1 MEKKV
6 NFGGVYPV
14 RRCSSLLCALLISTS
29 VHADAFQQAMIDY
42 GNKLEECRAIAKS
55 NTTNFPVTDW
65 FSGLDVQSK
74 KNVVLYLSLD
84 NSARCSSLEKAH
96 LIKAAEMAP
105 EPAKEPL
112 RFLLEEKPY
121 QEYIKDLDHEEVL
134 RIQQKFAKPFD
145 LFQVGNSLGLLE

>member
-1 MEKKV
+1 M
-6 NFGGVYPV
+6 
-14 RRCSSLLCALLISTS
+14 RRCSSLLCALLISTG
-29 VHADAFQQAMIDY
+29 VQADAFQQAMIDY

-55 NTTNFPVTDW
+55 NTTDFPVTDW

-84 NSARCSSLEKAH
+84 NSARCSSKEKAH

-112 RFLLEEKPY
+112 RFLLEAKPY
-121 QEYIKDLDHEEVL
+121 QEYVKELDKDEVL
-134 RIQQKFAKPFD
+134 RIQREFAKPFD
-145 LFQVGNSLGLLE
+145 IFVIGEKLGID

>member
-29 VHADAFQQAMIDY
+29 VHAAAFQQAMIDY

-121 QEYIKDLDHEEVL
+121 QEYNKDLDHEEVL

>member
-1 MEKKV
+1 M
-6 NFGGVYPV
+6 
-14 RRCSSLLCALLISTS
+14 RLCSSLLCALLISTS

-55 NTTNFPVTDW
+55 NTTDFPVTDW
-65 FSGLDVQSK
+65 FSALDVQSK

-84 NSARCSSLEKAH
+84 NSARCSSKEKAI
-96 LIKAAEMAP
+96 LIKAAETAP

-121 QEYIKDLDHEEVL
+121 QEYINNLDQEEVL
-134 RIQQKFAKPFD
+134 LIQQKFTKPFD
-145 LFQVGNSLGLLE
+145 LFQVGDSLGLLE

>member
-1 MEKKV
+1 M
-6 NFGGVYPV
+6 NSGGVYPV

-55 NTTNFPVTDW
+55 NTTDFPVTDW

-74 KNVVLYLSLD
+74 KNVLLYLSLD
-84 NSARCSSLEKAH
+84 NSARCSSKEKAI
-96 LIKAAEMAP
+96 LIKAAETAP
-105 EPAKEPL
+105 VPAKEPL

-121 QEYIKDLDHEEVL
+121 REYIKELDQDEVL
-134 RIQQKFAKPFD
+134 RIQREFARPFD
-145 LFQVGNSLGLLE
+145 SIKVGKHLGILSEIH